1 MAAPT
6 TLRPTT
12 SLASRNDVSPIPN
25 IQSQA
30 NQNETM
36 PISREQSTEENIFQS
51 TRNNEGSFATTSV
64 TSDSSFEDI
73 GGKNIKE
80 VITNFEELL
89 ARCYMHNIKLTRWK
103 LQFRH
108 KVTFAIMI

>member
-36 PISREQSTEENIFQS
+36 PISREQSTEASIFES
-51 TRNNEGSFATTSV
+51 TRNNDGSFATTSV

-73 GGKNIKE
+73 GEKKRL
-80 VITNFEELL
+80 V
-89 ARCYMHNIKLTRWK
+89 KLPDEHETIENVDNVAKKTWQECP
-103 LQFRH
+103 LQ
-108 KVTFAIMI
+108 I